1 MAEKKPARPHSG
13 ARIALITL
21 VTFGLAIVILATV
34 RRSKEAEATDTA
46 LQLAPTS
53 PVAEAALAA
62 PLPATPPDKATTPA
76 ATATTTTRAG
86 AKTAPVTRSTKTEES
101 RSAPTKVDDQPATSS
116 KAEVFT
122 PTPEPAAA
130 AHMESARAA
139 ALVTIEGCLE
149 RKSDRFRLTDTD
161 GANAP
166 KSRSWKSGFLKK
178 RSRALDVT
186 DAPNGLLLRGYTGR
200 RVSVTGTFVD
210 GELHA
215 RSVERANGSCN

>member
-62 PLPATPPDKATTPA
+62 PLPSTPPDKATTPA
-76 ATATTTTRAG
+76 ATTTRAA
-86 AKTAPVTRSTKTEES
+86 AKTAPVTHSTKTEES
-101 RSAPTKVDDQPATSS
+101 RTAPTKGDDQPAISS
-116 KAEVFT
+116 KSEVFT

-130 AHMESARAA
+130 AHMESARGA

-166 KSRSWKSGFLKK
+166 KSRSWKSGFLRK